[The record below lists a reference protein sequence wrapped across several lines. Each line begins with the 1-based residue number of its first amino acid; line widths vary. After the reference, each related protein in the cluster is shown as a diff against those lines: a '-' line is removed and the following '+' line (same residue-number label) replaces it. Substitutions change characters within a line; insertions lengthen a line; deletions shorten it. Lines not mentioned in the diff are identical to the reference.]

1 MGRSAEAIYTFRQ
14 ALAVDPADAEAAR
27 DAAIVE
33 LTREN
38 YPDTVAFA
46 RQALQINQNDALAHD
61 LLGLGL
67 GYQSHFDEAIPEF
80 QRAVQLSPADVDF
93 QQHLAAAERNLH
105 RH

>member
-1 MGRSAEAIYTFRQ
+1 
-14 ALAVDPADAEAAR
+14 
-27 DAAIVE
+27 VE

-46 RQALQINQNDALAHD
+46 RQALKIDPNDALAHD

-80 QRAVQLSPADVDF
+80 QRALQLSPTNVDI
-93 QQHLAAAERNLH
+93 QEHLASAERNRH
-105 RH
+105 RR